1 MYGLFIVCRSEI
13 RLKQY
18 INKTKILNTCKIGLA
33 AILAILLAQVL
44 QLTFAVS
51 AGIVAILSVAP
62 TKKETIGTAIGRFFA
77 FLVALVIAFGCFELI
92 GYGTEAFFL
101 YLILFIFVCQCF
113 GWNHAMAMDSVL
125 ISHFLSFQTM
135 NVKTVG
141 NEVLIFI
148 IGVGFGILANL
159 HLHKNTDYVEQMKTE
174 TDQQIKLAL
183 HRMSER
189 ILNQNLA
196 DYDGSCFVKME
207 ASLQRAKNIA
217 RENFMNQFG
226 SSDRW
231 DIEYIAMRERQ
242 IHVLSNMYQCVSTL
256 HTRPITAKRISDF
269 LEKMSCT
276 YHRDNSVEELL
287 EDFYQIDEEMK
298 KSPLPVK
305 REEFED
311 RAQLYTLMRQ
321 IEEFLLIKNE
331 FAKKCSG
338 K

>member
-1 MYGLFIVCRSEI
+1 M
-13 RLKQY
+13 KQY

-159 HLHKNTDYVEQMKTE
+159 
-174 TDQQIKLAL
+174 AL

-287 EDFYQIDEEMK
+287 EDFDRIDEEMK